1 MLSIKA
7 IIIILLLIAGFHLL
21 LYGYVRRR
29 ISAVKTCAAA
39 VQRGEDAKRNTGGDN
54 RY

>member
-1 MLSIKA
+1 MKA
-7 IIIILLLIAGFHLL
+7 MIIILLLLAGFHLL

-29 ISAVKTCAAA
+29 IAAA
-39 VQRGEDAKRNTGGDN
+39 KQRAEAEQSGEDAKRNTGGDN